1 KEVIPVYRRRRDV
14 AYTATLKYL
23 NEARVLK
30 PIASMY
36 LFPDIKPY
44 LEKMKI
50 DDLSFA
56 LKLAEEKGVVMLPG
70 SVFGNSGK
78 GHLRITFVTMNEA
91 DIIKGLELTRDFIDK
106 YT

>member
-1 KEVIPVYRRRRDV
+1 
-14 AYTATLKYL
+14 
-23 NEARVLK
+23 
-30 PIASMY
+30 IASMY